1 MITIQIDKPYQEN
14 IETPRLEG
22 AVLSVFKHHETDP
35 DSGVSIL
42 VSDDGKIQALNK
54 EFLDVNTPTD
64 VLSFP
69 AGFDDPESGHIY
81 LGDMIISFPRA
92 QAQAEAGGHP
102 VMEEIILL
110 VVHGM
115 LHLLGYDHAGEEE
128 KERMWQVQDAILE
141 ELGVGVRPND

>member
-1 MITIQIDKPYQEN
+1 MIAFQIDEVYQEK
-14 IETPRLEG
+14 IETQRLED
-22 AVLSVFKHHETDP
+22 AVLGVLKHQDIDP

-42 VSDDGKIQALNK
+42 IGDDEKIQSLNK
-54 EFLDVNTPTD
+54 EYLGIDAPTD

-81 LGDMIISFPRA
+81 LGDIIISFPRA
-92 QAQAEAGGHP
+92 LAQAEAGGHP
-102 VMEEIILL
+102 VIDETILL
-110 VVHGM
+110 VVHSM

-141 ELGVGVRPND
+141 KLDVKVRPND